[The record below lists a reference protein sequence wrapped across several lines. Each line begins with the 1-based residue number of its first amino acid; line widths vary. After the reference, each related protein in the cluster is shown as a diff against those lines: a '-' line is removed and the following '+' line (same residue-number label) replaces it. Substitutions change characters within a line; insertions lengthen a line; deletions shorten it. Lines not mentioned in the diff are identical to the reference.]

1 MHYHLHKNLTKL
13 AIEYRTVSEKF
24 IEKIGLHSG
33 QAQVLSTLWMNNG
46 QSQAEISRQLEIS
59 PATVNSLVSKLESN
73 KFIKCKECPK
83 DKRLMRVFLT
93 KKGLEIRSEIKT
105 QWEKLESIILK
116 DFSDTEKVLLL
127 MLLEKVKNNLQT
139 GVSTVT

>member
-1 MHYHLHKNLTKL
+1 M
-13 AIEYRTVSEKF
+13 EKV
-24 IEKIGLHSG
+24 GLHSG

-59 PATVNSLVSKLESN
+59 PATVNSLVSKLESS
-73 KFIKCKECPK
+73 KFIKCKECNK

-93 KKGLEIRSEIKT
+93 KKGLDIRSEIET
-105 QWEKLESIILK
+105 QWETLESIILK